1 MKCLS
6 IDRNK
11 KCCRTSPL
19 EASRFCKFH
28 QYMNEYTDEMLSK
41 LELCSGCKK
50 AYYFDT
56 DTKTCDKCK
65 LRSKTT
71 RVTEREQ
78 IVLCSKD
85 GCKFKKS
92 EENKYCMK
100 HQLEIFV
107 DEVKEENKKLCVN
120 YIRGCREK
128 LEQDYAFSRCGA
140 CLAIDREKDRARRG
154 GIRQHNSSIVSTEK
168 PTERMHGL
176 L

>member
-1 MKCLS
+1 
-6 IDRNK
+6 
-11 KCCRTSPL
+11 
-19 EASRFCKFH
+19 
-28 QYMNEYTDEMLSK
+28 MNEYTDEMLSK

-107 DEVKEENKKLCVN
+107 DEVKKENKK
-120 YIRGCREK
+120 
-128 LEQDYAFSRCGA
+128 
-140 CLAIDREKDRARRG
+140 
-154 GIRQHNSSIVSTEK
+154 
-168 PTERMHGL
+168 
-176 L
+176 